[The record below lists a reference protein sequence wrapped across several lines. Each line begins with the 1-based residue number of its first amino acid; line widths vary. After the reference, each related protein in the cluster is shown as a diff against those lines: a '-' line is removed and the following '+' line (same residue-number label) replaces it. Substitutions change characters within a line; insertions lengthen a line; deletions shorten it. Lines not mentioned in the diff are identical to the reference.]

1 MSLCPSFCGFN
12 TAIFPPDSY
21 KKMSVRPSSPAAKMT
36 EAGTKRTR
44 PAIDRKRRGQV
55 CDETTPDPGGRGN
68 TATAR
73 AGGFTYSASGEA
85 AKKSETTGKAGNKRE
100 SPENSVARETTD
112 PKERGGTTAAKCRAQ
127 ECTEKCGKAERGMGA
142 EPEAGTGGKPPN
154 RAGPHRPDRDRKAE
168 HSAES
173 GDSPPRDGAGVGQR
187 KAGQFMRRSG
197 AKIKPPRA
205 VSLLR
210 FFRRVSVRKKSYAH
224 FSRKNTSPH
233 HAHTAKK

>member
-1 MSLCPSFCGFN
+1 
-12 TAIFPPDSY
+12 
-21 KKMSVRPSSPAAKMT
+21 MSVRPSSPVSKT
-36 EAGTKRTR
+36 TGAGTKRTR
-44 PAIDRKRRGQV
+44 PVRARKRRGQV

-73 AGGFTYSASGEA
+73 AGGFTYSAGGEA
-85 AKKSETTGKAGNKRE
+85 AKKSEITGKAGNKRE

-112 PKERGGTTAAKCRAQ
+112 PKERGGTIAAKRRTR
-127 ECTEKCGKAERGMGA
+127 ERSEKCGKAERGTGA

-187 KAGQFMRRSG
+187 NAGQSMRRSG

-205 VSLLR
+205 VSILR
-210 FFRRVSVRKKSYAH
+210 FFRRVSVRKKSYAP
-224 FSRKNTSPH
+224 FFLKNTSPRP
-233 HAHTAKK
+233 AHTAKK